1 MSSRILPEIMRRHLQ
16 MYLVVGSVNCLAEP
30 SRVVQEALAGGT
42 TMIQFREKGSGALTG
57 VPMFELARQ
66 LQNLCY
72 HAGIPFI
79 VNDDVELALELGADG
94 VHIGQ
99 DDESADS
106 VRARIG
112 NRILGVSA
120 HTIEEARRAIL
131 QGADY
136 LGVGPIYPTIS
147 KDDAHAVQGPAIL
160 HEIRKAGIV
169 VPIVGIG
176 GITVER
182 VEEVVGAGADGIA
195 VISAVTQ
202 AEQVRAAAEELKQ
215 KVLLSIEHS
224 GMSQKL

>member
-1 MSSRILPEIMRRHLQ
+1 MSGRISPEMMRQHLQ

-42 TMIQFREKGSGALTG
+42 TMIQFREKGHGALTG

-66 LQNLCY
+66 LQNLCR

-79 VNDDVELALELGADG
+79 VNDDVELALELDADG

-147 KDDAHAVQGPAIL
+147 KDDAQAVQGPAIL
-160 HEIRKAGIV
+160 HEMRKARIDI
-169 VPIVGIG
+169 PIVGIG
-176 GITVER
+176 GITIER
-182 VEEVVGAGADGIA
+182 VEEVIGAGADGIA

-202 AEQVRAAAEELKQ
+202 AERIRAAAAELKQ
-215 KVLLSIEHS
+215 KVLLSIKHS
-224 GMSQKL
+224 RMSQKL

>member
-1 MSSRILPEIMRRHLQ
+1 MSSRMLSEMVRRHLQ
-16 MYLVVGSVNCLAEP
+16 MYLVLGSVNCLAEP
-30 SRVVQEALAGGT
+30 GWVVQEALAGGA
-42 TMIQFREKGSGALTG
+42 TMVQFREKGRGALTG
-57 VPMFELARQ
+57 APRLELARR
-66 LQNLCY
+66 LQDQCRRV
-72 HAGIPFI
+72 GVPFI
-79 VNDDVELALELGADG
+79 VNDDVELALELDADG

-106 VRARIG
+106 VRERIG
-112 NRILGVSA
+112 NRMLGVSA

-147 KDDAHAVQGPAIL
+147 KDDANAVQGPVIL
-160 HEIRKAGIV
+160 HELRKAGMD

-176 GITVER
+176 GITVDR
-182 VEEVVGAGADGIA
+182 VEEVVRAGADGVA

-202 AEQVRAAAEELKQ
+202 AEQIRTAVEELKK
-215 KVLLSIEHS
+215 KVALSIEHP